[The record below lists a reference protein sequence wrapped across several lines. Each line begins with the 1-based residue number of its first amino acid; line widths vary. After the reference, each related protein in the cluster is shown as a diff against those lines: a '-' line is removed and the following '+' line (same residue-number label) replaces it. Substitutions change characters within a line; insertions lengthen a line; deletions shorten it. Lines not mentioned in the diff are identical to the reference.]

1 LDLVGGG
8 FARPPQQ
15 KRRPLASRKT
25 LELMETERLELIPAT
40 LEFCEAETRGRAALE
55 ACLEARVPASWP
67 PPVFEP
73 DDVARIRTQ
82 LEADPTIGSWTLH
95 YVLARPGATAEGRSL
110 VGVAGY
116 TGPPTAEGRVEIGY
130 AIVSEH
136 QRRGYATEAVD
147 ALVKAAFRDPRV
159 VLVSATTYPTLE
171 PSIGVLTKNGFV
183 RAGSEAADGTIRYMR
198 RRDVEEERS
207 GLTAG

>member
-1 LDLVGGG
+1 MVPADI
-8 FARPPQQ
+8 
-15 KRRPLASRKT
+15 T
-25 LELMETERLELIPAT
+25 L
-40 LEFCEAETRGRAALE
+40 CEAETRGRAALE
-55 ACLEARVPASWP
+55 ACLGASVPASWP
-67 PPVFEP
+67 PAVFEP

-95 YVLARPGATAEGRSL
+95 YVVARPGATLERRCL

-130 AIVSEH
+130 AIASEH

-147 ALVKAAFRDPRV
+147 ALVRTAFGDLRV
-159 VLVSATTYPTLE
+159 VVVSATTYPTLE

-183 RAGSEAADGTIRYMR
+183 RVGSEAADGTVRYER
-198 RRDVEEERS
+198 RRDAEKGRVC
-207 GLTAG
+207 

>member
-1 LDLVGGG
+1 V
-8 FARPPQQ
+8 
-15 KRRPLASRKT
+15 
-25 LELMETERLELIPAT
+25 LMETERLELIPAT
-40 LEFCEAETRGRAALE
+40 IEFCEAETRGRAAVE
-55 ACLEARVPASWP
+55 ACLGARVPASWP

-82 LEADPTIGSWTLH
+82 LEADATIGSWTLH
-95 YVLARPGATAEGRSL
+95 YVLARPGAAPEGRSL

-130 AIVSEH
+130 AIASEH
-136 QRRGYATEAVD
+136 QRCGYATEAVD
-147 ALVKAAFRDPRV
+147 ALVRAAFRDPRV
-159 VLVSATTYPTLE
+159 VVVSATTYPTLG
-171 PSIGVLTKNGFV
+171 PSIRVLTKNGFV
-183 RAGSEAADGTIRYMR
+183 RAGSEAPDGTIRYMR

>member
-1 LDLVGGG
+1 
-8 FARPPQQ
+8 
-15 KRRPLASRKT
+15 
-25 LELMETERLELIPAT
+25 METERLELIPAT
-40 LEFCEAETRGRAALE
+40 IEFCEAETRGRAALE
-55 ACLEARVPASWP
+55 ACLRAHVPASWP

-82 LEADPTIGSWTLH
+82 LEADPRVGSWTLH
-95 YVLARPGATAEGRSL
+95 YVLVRPGTTADGRIL

-130 AIVSEH
+130 AIAPEH
-136 QRRGYATEAVD
+136 QGRGYATEAVD
-147 ALVKAAFRDPRV
+147 ALVRAAFRDPRV
-159 VLVSATTYPTLE
+159 VVMSATTYPTLE

-198 RRDVEEERS
+198 RRDVGEGRG
-207 GLTAG
+207 GLAAG

>member
-1 LDLVGGG
+1 M
-8 FARPPQQ
+8 
-15 KRRPLASRKT
+15 LASKKT

-40 LEFCEAETRGRAALE
+40 TEFCDAETRGRAALE
-55 ACLEARVPASWP
+55 ACLGARVPASWP
-67 PPVFEP
+67 PAVFEP

-95 YVLARPGATAEGRSL
+95 YVLARPGPAAEGRSL

-130 AIVSEH
+130 AIASEH

-147 ALVKAAFRDPRV
+147 ALVTAAFRDPRV
-159 VLVSATTYPTLE
+159 VEVSATTYPTLE

-198 RRDVEEERS
+198 RRDVEEQRS